1 MEKYRPPSPYIEHV
15 FHCSITGA
23 DPHPDAKRY
32 ERMQFWDEI
41 MEGHVRSTAAAIRM
55 SQAVETA
62 IRQETKENGDAKEV
76 NQETNVIQTKKEE

>member
-23 DPHPDAKRY
+23 DPHPDADRY
-32 ERMQFWDEI
+32 ERMRFWDEI
-41 MEGHVRSTAAAIRM
+41 MEGHVRSTEAAIRM

-62 IRQETKENGDAKEV
+62 IRQETKENDDAKEI
-76 NQETNVIQTKKEE
+76 NQETNAIQTKEEE